1 MYPDNNW
8 YGHRAVLN
16 KYCEQPDREIFGTIQ
31 HGWVSKEEASE
42 INMTRKQFS
51 SLFSM
56 EFKYKFNI

>member
-31 HGWVSKEEASE
+31 HGWVSKEEAS
-42 INMTRKQFS
+42 K
-51 SLFSM
+51 
-56 EFKYKFNI
+56 